1 MSGKTGKKGPK
12 LPPAS
17 PEFKPKSLEELQT
30 FYDNKLQEIQASY
43 DDKLKIAEAN
53 FQGKIDTVHRILE
66 QKEDII
72 SKLNREIGELKT
84 GMNFHS
90 SEISEIRKN
99 VGEMKKDSESKF
111 NDTNKKVDDVK
122 TKTVDL
128 EDRSRRCNLVFF
140 NFKEA
145 PNTKE
150 DCEKKVDD
158 LITSLNLLNGEDA
171 WIDRAH
177 RLGKRKPENDSKP
190 RPIIVKFAYYKQ
202 KEKII
207 QSGNKFKNCE
217 INVCEDYSK
226 QTLLVHKQLWKYGK
240 QAKETLYH
248 DNLKAITYYK
258 IAYKRLVLTYTT
270 NKNNT
275 TASTFTRSFSLD
287 YIQRNR
293 SWFVPPNH
301 QSV

>member
-1 MSGKTGKKGPK
+1 MDRAHRLGKKRTGNDV
-12 LPPAS
+12 
-17 PEFKPKSLEELQT
+17 KPRPIIVKFTYYKQ
-30 FYDNKLQEIQASY
+30 KQQ
-43 DDKLKIAEAN
+43 
-53 FQGKIDTVHRILE
+53 ILN
-66 QKEDII
+66 
-72 SKLNREIGELKT
+72 SG
-84 GMNFHS
+84 
-90 SEISEIRKN
+90 
-99 VGEMKKDSESKF
+99 SKF
-111 NDTNKKVDDVK
+111 RHCPVNVS
-122 TKTVDL
+122 
-128 EDRSRRCNLVFF
+128 EDF
-140 NFKEA
+140 
-145 PNTKE
+145 
-150 DCEKKVDD
+150 
-158 LITSLNLLNGEDA
+158 LNGEDA

-226 QTLLVHKQLWKYGK
+226 ETLLVHKQLWKYGK
-240 QAKETLYH
+240 EAKETLYH